1 MVLYSKNEIKKQEH
15 KLFYL
20 QAICLEREDDGSSA
34 NFLLS
39 PFKMMAAM
47 FNYILGQIA
56 WTIIRFEI
64 HHLWNPDWTYA
75 FPQGL
80 GEVETDQYVI
90 YQFFFFI
97 SQIHEIVSPISNSES
112 TIFLMNIYFDLIVLD
127 QQEVCFLFQ
136 LLKQRKID
144 EKN

>member
-20 QAICLEREDDGSSA
+20 QAICLEREDAGSSA

-47 FNYILGQIA
+47 FNYILGQVA

-90 YQFFFFI
+90 YHFF
-97 SQIHEIVSPISNSES
+97 SSNK
-112 TIFLMNIYFDLIVLD
+112 FM
-127 QQEVCFLFQ
+127 
-136 LLKQRKID
+136 R
-144 EKN
+144 

>member
-1 MVLYSKNEIKKQEH
+1 M
-15 KLFYL
+15 

-47 FNYILGQIA
+47 FNYILGQVA

-90 YQFFFFI
+90 YHFFFI
-97 SQIHEIVSPISNSES
+97 SQIHEIDFTNLE
-112 TIFLMNIYFDLIVLD
+112 F
-127 QQEVCFLFQ
+127 
-136 LLKQRKID
+136 
-144 EKN
+144 

>member
-1 MVLYSKNEIKKQEH
+1 M
-15 KLFYL
+15 

-80 GEVETDQYVI
+80 GELETDQYVI
-90 YQFFFFI
+90 YHFFF
-97 SQIHEIVSPISNSES
+97 HLTNSGDSFTNLE
-112 TIFLMNIYFDLIVLD
+112 FRIYNFFN
-127 QQEVCFLFQ
+127 EYLF
-136 LLKQRKID
+136 
-144 EKN
+144 

>member
-1 MVLYSKNEIKKQEH
+1 MKAQKHKQ
-15 KLFYL
+15 FSL

-47 FNYILGQIA
+47 FNYILGQVA

-80 GEVETDQYVI
+80 GEVETDQYVNYQYI
-90 YQFFFFI
+90 YI
-97 SQIHEIVSPISNSES
+97 PYARHYNP
-112 TIFLMNIYFDLIVLD
+112 LLI
-127 QQEVCFLFQ
+127 
-136 LLKQRKID
+136 R
-144 EKN
+144 NRS